1 MKFLSNNKKEI
12 ILGSVVAL
20 VLVIFLQKLFIIA
33 TIPSESMENLITK
46 GDKVFVKTY
55 DLQINRDKIYTFTK
69 DNSYL
74 IKRCIGLGGDHI
86 QVKGDKVYRNG
97 TLLKEDY
104 VSSTVSESDK
114 SIDIDVVVP
123 EGKLFFL
130 GDNRKVSYD
139 SRFWEDK
146 FVPEENVI
154 GEATYIIYPFS
165 RLGEIE

>member
-12 ILGSVVAL
+12 ILGSIVAL

-97 TLLKEDY
+97 TILKEDY

-123 EGKLFFL
+123 EGKLFFFL
-130 GDNRKVSYD
+130 FFRKVSYD

-146 FVPEENVI
+146 CVPEENVI

>member
-12 ILGSVVAL
+12 ILGSIVAL

-55 DLQINRDKIYTFTK
+55 DLQINTFTK

-97 TLLKEDY
+97 TILKEDY